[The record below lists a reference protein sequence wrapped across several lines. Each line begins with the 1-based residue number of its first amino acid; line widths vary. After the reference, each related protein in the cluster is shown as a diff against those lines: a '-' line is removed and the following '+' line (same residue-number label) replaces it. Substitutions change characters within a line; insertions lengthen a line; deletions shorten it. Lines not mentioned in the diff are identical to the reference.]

1 MAKKVQKRY
10 LWPADYMADPS
21 VHVWDGKLYIYPSHD
36 WESGI
41 PEDDFGSHFDMKDY
55 HVLSLEGD
63 DPMTSPV
70 KDHGIVLDKLDIPW
84 HGRQLWDCDVAR
96 KNGKYYIDNAEFKL
110 QVSADPID
118 PYVTY
123 RIIDPSFEVWHR
135 VEIRERDV
143 TSFRERILSD
153 WRHTENSCMNCHIH
167 GSGRGNLSFFHL
179 RGPKG
184 GTILNRNGVLRKLTL
199 KNDSMPVAAT
209 YGDFHPSGRYAV
221 YTWNNVIP
229 ALRALDS
236 HRMEVYD
243 TASDMLVTD
252 FDTNSML
259 FSPKQSTKAT
269 FRLVDGPGKV
279 VSDWTIWD
287 LTALGEVTKVEFAVT
302 GNVTNDYGFALP
314 AYFAYDDVAVRFPKK

>member
-1 MAKKVQKRY
+1 MFPEKKWHRLLEAEK
-10 LWPADYMADPS
+10 
-21 VHVWDGKLYIYPSHD
+21 GN
-36 WESGI
+36 
-41 PEDDFGSHFDMKDY
+41 
-55 HVLSLEGD
+55 VLSF
-63 DPMTSPV
+63 
-70 KDHGIVLDKLDIPW
+70 K
-84 HGRQLWDCDVAR
+84 
-96 KNGKYYIDNAEFKL
+96 IDNAEFKL

-209 YGDFHPSGRYAV
+209 SSIAAILWKSWTSVQLAIKRRFLFPIVAIWLSADAMPMS
-221 YTWNNVIP
+221 P
-229 ALRALDS
+229 AMPVLCR
-236 HRMEVYD
+236 
-243 TASDMLVTD
+243 
-252 FDTNSML
+252 
-259 FSPKQSTKAT
+259 
-269 FRLVDGPGKV
+269 
-279 VSDWTIWD
+279 
-287 LTALGEVTKVEFAVT
+287 
-302 GNVTNDYGFALP
+302 
-314 AYFAYDDVAVRFPKK
+314 